1 MKTPTDPA
9 LRTGAQILCE
19 ALVRQGVDIIF
30 GIPGGAIMPFYHA
43 LPEYADQLHHVLCRH
58 EQGAGHAAE
67 GYARASGRVGVCVA
81 TSGPGATNLVT
92 PIADAWMDSSPMVAI
107 TGQVSSAL
115 LGTDAFQETDIIGI
129 TVPITKHSY
138 LVRDARELPRV
149 VAEAFHIAST
159 GRPGPVLIDI
169 TKDAQQ
175 ASVVPDWDTVHDL
188 AGYDDH
194 RLREIDSSGVDAA
207 VQLLLNAERPLILAG
222 NGVIQSGATA
232 ELLALAEC
240 TGIPVITTLHGLGAF
255 PQNHPLS
262 LGMPGMHGW
271 VHVNRAIQRCDVL
284 LNIGS
289 RFDDRVTGKAS
300 TFAPNASVIHVDVD
314 PSEIGKLVPVEV
326 GIVGDA
332 GAAMRALTMTY
343 EEQAPRYAR
352 GDIPRCRPDRS
363 EASEGP
369 AFHEWREEIRELREQ
384 FEPRQEYRR
393 RPDTNTLQPHD
404 VCASLNAARHL
415 RGNCRVVT
423 DVGQHQMWAAQLL
436 DWQRPRSHITSGG
449 SGTMGFAVP
458 AALGAAMALPD
469 ETIWVVVGDG
479 GFQMTNQEIA
489 TMAQEGLTNVK
500 IAIVNNG
507 YLGMV
512 RQWQQLFEGKRYS
525 GTPLTGPDFAK
536 LAEAYGVRGVT
547 VDSVAQVDAAIED
560 AWDYPGVVVLDFRV
574 EREANVFPIVPQGRS
589 IGEMMTDADTHAAS
603 TDAVPALSGTP

>member
-1 MKTPTDPA
+1 MKTPTNPA

-19 ALVRQGVDIIF
+19 ALLRQGVDVIF

-43 LPEYADQLHHVLCRH
+43 LPEYAHQLHHVLCRH

-149 VAEAFHIAST
+149 VAEAFHIASS
-159 GRPGPVLIDI
+159 GRPGPVLIDV
-169 TKDAQQ
+169 TKDCQQ
-175 ASVVPDWDTVHDL
+175 SSVVPDWSVMLDL
-188 AGYDDH
+188 DGYDDH
-194 RLREIDSSGVDAA
+194 RQRAIDPTGVDAA
-207 VQLLLNAERPLILAG
+207 IELLANAERPLILAG

-232 ELLALAEC
+232 ELLALAERS
-240 TGIPVITTLHGLGAF
+240 GIPVITTLHGLGAF
-255 PQNHPLS
+255 PQDHPLS

-332 GAAMRALTMTY
+332 GAAMRALTTSF
-343 EEQAPRYAR
+343 AAR
-352 GDIPRCRPDRS
+352 AEKQG
-363 EASEGP
+363 A
-369 AFHEWREEIRELREQ
+369 ALHAWREEIRELREQ

-393 RPDTNTLQPHD
+393 RPESDTLQPHD
-404 VCASLNAARHL
+404 VCAALNAARRV

-423 DVGQHQMWAAQLL
+423 DVGQHQMWTAQLL
-436 DWQRPRSHITSGG
+436 DWQRPRTHITSGG

-536 LAEAYGVRGVT
+536 LAEAYGVRGIT
-547 VDSVAQVDAAIED
+547 VDSASKVEAAIED
-560 AWDYPGVVVLDFRV
+560 AWDHPGVVVLDFRV

-589 IGEMMTDADTHAAS
+589 IGEMMTSAHAHAFEP
-603 TDAVPALSGTP
+603 PALPLAGRS